1 MSVRPKKHLGQHFL
15 TDAAIAERIAKS
27 VAPAGLDAIL
37 EIGPGMGIL
46 TKPLMDGPVET
57 WVAEIDHES
66 VAYLQAQ
73 YPKLS
78 PRILEGDFLRMDL
91 RALFPGKQV
100 GVIGNFP
107 YNISSQILFR
117 VLEFRDMVPAAG
129 GMFQKEV
136 AQRVASGPGTKD
148 YGILSVL
155 LQAYYEVTYL
165 FTVDEGSFN
174 PPPKVKSG
182 VIQLIR
188 RPEPL
193 IKTPYQ
199 DFHRVV
205 KTAFGQRRKTLRN
218 ALKGLTLAQ
227 PTELPYADQR
237 AEQLTVAQF
246 DEIAQ
251 ALRRENQSK

>member
-1 MSVRPKKHLGQHFL
+1 MNVRPKKHLGQHFL
-15 TDAAIAERIAKS
+15 TDASIARRIAQS
-27 VAPAGLDAIL
+27 VAPEGLDAIL

-46 TKPLMDGPVET
+46 TKPLLEGPVET

-66 VAYLQAQ
+66 VSYLQAHF
-73 YPKLS
+73 PKLS
-78 PRILEGDFLRMDL
+78 QRILEGDFLKMDL

-100 GVIGNFP
+100 GIIGNFP

-117 VLEFRDMVPAAG
+117 VLDFKDMIPAAG

-136 AQRVASGPGTKD
+136 AQRVASGPGSKD
-148 YGILSVL
+148 YGILSVV

-174 PPPKVKSG
+174 PPPKVKTG

-188 RPEPL
+188 RPHPL
-193 IKTPYQ
+193 IATPYPP
-199 DFHRVV
+199 FLKVV

-227 PTELPYADQR
+227 PTELPYADKR
-237 AEQLTVAQF
+237 AEQLTVVQF

-251 ALRRENQSK
+251 ALRRENQPE